1 MADVKLEQK
10 QSLSRKE
17 AAVWLHALSRAFER
31 GGEAEL
37 PMPGGAP
44 SAGTAKIPQ
53 QRGQDAATNQTGWV
67 GWVVFGASMMA
78 LLGSFHIVA
87 GLVAL
92 FNETYFVAPYQDLV
106 VSVSYDTWGW
116 AHLLGG
122 LVVLAVGVGLFTGA
136 TWARVLGVAVA
147 MLSAIVNLVFLA
159 AYPVWSIM
167 MITLAVLVIY
177 AITAHGAEIKNQA

>member
-1 MADVKLEQK
+1 MSEVQQK
-10 QSLSRKE
+10 
-17 AAVWLHALSRAFER
+17 
-31 GGEAEL
+31 
-37 PMPGGAP
+37 AP
-44 SAGTAKIPQ
+44 STGSARIPQ
-53 QRGQDAATNQTGWV
+53 QRGEAAATGQTGWV
-67 GWVVFGASMMA
+67 GWVVFGACMMVM
-78 LLGSFHIVA
+78 LGTFHAIA

-92 FNETYFVAPYQDLV
+92 FNETYFVAPSADLV

>member
-1 MADVKLEQK
+1 MSDIQ
-10 QSLSRKE
+10 QQ
-17 AAVWLHALSRAFER
+17 
-31 GGEAEL
+31 
-37 PMPGGAP
+37 AP
-44 SAGTAKIPQ
+44 PAGTARIPQ
-53 QRGQDAATNQTGWV
+53 QREQDVATEQTGWV
-67 GWVVFGASMMA
+67 GWVVFGAAMMV
-78 LLGSFHIVA
+78 LLGTFHAIA

-92 FNETYFVAPYQDLV
+92 FNETYFVAPAADLV

-116 AHLLGG
+116 AHLIGG
-122 LVVLAVGVGLFTGA
+122 LVVLGVGIGLFAGA
-136 TWARVLGVAVA
+136 TWARVLGVGIA

>member
-1 MADVKLEQK
+1 MSEVQQK
-10 QSLSRKE
+10 
-17 AAVWLHALSRAFER
+17 
-31 GGEAEL
+31 
-37 PMPGGAP
+37 AP
-44 SAGTAKIPQ
+44 SSATARIPQ
-53 QRGQDAATNQTGWV
+53 QRGEAAATGQTGWV
-67 GWVVFGASMMA
+67 GWVVFGACMMVM
-78 LLGSFHIVA
+78 LGTFHAIA

-92 FNETYFVAPYQDLV
+92 FNETYFVAPSSDLV

-147 MLSAIVNLVFLA
+147 MFSAIVNLVFLA

>member
-1 MADVKLEQK
+1 MSDIKQK
-10 QSLSRKE
+10 
-17 AAVWLHALSRAFER
+17 
-31 GGEAEL
+31 
-37 PMPGGAP
+37 AP
-44 SAGTAKIPQ
+44 SAGTARIPQ
-53 QRGQDAATNQTGWV
+53 QRGQDAATEQTAWV
-67 GWVVFGASMMA
+67 GWVVFGACMMVM
-78 LLGSFHIVA
+78 LGTFHAIA

-92 FNETYFVAPYQDLV
+92 FNETYFVAPSADLV

-116 AHLLGG
+116 AHLIGG
-122 LVVLAVGVGLFTGA
+122 LIVLAVGVGLFTGA

-177 AITAHGAEIKNQA
+177 AITAHGTEVKNLA

>member
-1 MADVKLEQK
+1 MSDIQQK
-10 QSLSRKE
+10 
-17 AAVWLHALSRAFER
+17 
-31 GGEAEL
+31 
-37 PMPGGAP
+37 AP
-44 SAGTAKIPQ
+44 SAGEARIPQ
-53 QRGQDAATNQTGWV
+53 QRGQAAATGQTGWV
-67 GWVVFGASMMA
+67 GWVVFGACMMVM
-78 LLGSFHIVA
+78 LGTFHAIA

-92 FNETYFVAPYQDLV
+92 FKETYFVVGSADLV

-116 AHLLGG
+116 AHLIGG

-177 AITAHGAEIKNQA
+177 AITAHGSEIRNEA

>member
-1 MADVKLEQK
+1 MSDIQQK
-10 QSLSRKE
+10 
-17 AAVWLHALSRAFER
+17 
-31 GGEAEL
+31 
-37 PMPGGAP
+37 AP
-44 SAGTAKIPQ
+44 STGSARIPQ
-53 QRGQDAATNQTGWV
+53 QRGQDAATEQTAWV
-67 GWVVFGASMMA
+67 GWVVFGAAMMVM
-78 LLGSFHIVA
+78 LGTFHAIA

-92 FNETYFVAPYQDLV
+92 FKESYFVAPAADLV

-116 AHLLGG
+116 AHLVGG
-122 LVVLAVGVGLFTGA
+122 AVVLAVGLGLFTGA
-136 TWARVLGVAVA
+136 AWARVLGVTIA

>member
-1 MADVKLEQK
+1 MSDIQQK
-10 QSLSRKE
+10 
-17 AAVWLHALSRAFER
+17 
-31 GGEAEL
+31 
-37 PMPGGAP
+37 AP
-44 SAGTAKIPQ
+44 SAGAARIPQ
-53 QRGQDAATNQTGWV
+53 QRGQAAATGQTGWV
-67 GWVVFGASMMA
+67 GWVVFGACMMVM
-78 LLGSFHIVA
+78 LGTFHAIA

-92 FNETYFVAPYQDLV
+92 FKETYFVVGSADLV

-116 AHLLGG
+116 AHLIGG

-159 AYPVWSIM
+159 AYPLWSIM

-177 AITAHGAEIKNQA
+177 AITAHGSEIRNEA